1 MSVTLQVNSG
11 PSIGMRIHLVR
22 GQIVNFGRTDWADYS
37 FPTDSSMADVH
48 FSVHT
53 NGPQYRI
60 RDISSG
66 AGTLVNG
73 APIKESALHTGDMV
87 LAGKTTFSVIVEGES
102 TPVRHAVPAD
112 TVTETAAGPS
122 PTPVHAAEF
131 CRVLK
136 MSDQAKELL
145 LDDMEPAEY
154 LRLLIESQL
163 YTDGLRFLAFWLPK
177 PTAVAWACEC
187 VEKTCGKEL
196 TPSDRTAL
204 SAAQQWA
211 ADPCE
216 ANRRSAE
223 AAATASAYSGA
234 ASWLA
239 LSAFWSG
246 GSLAGP
252 ELPTVP
258 PGEAL
263 TAEAIT
269 GAFMLAATIKEPL
282 EAAYRYQTYLIR
294 GQQLISETINTSV
307 KPQ

>member
-1 MSVTLQVNSG
+1 MSVSLQVTSG
-11 PSIGMRIHLVR
+11 PSIGMRIHVVR
-22 GQIVNFGRTDWADYS
+22 GQIVKFGRTDWADYS
-37 FPTDSSMADVH
+37 FPTDGSMADVH

-53 NGPQYRI
+53 NGPLYQI

-73 APIKESALHTGDMV
+73 APIKEAALHTGDMV
-87 LAGKTTFSVIVEGES
+87 FAGKTTFSVIVEGES
-102 TPVRHAVPAD
+102 APIRHPVPAD
-112 TVTETAAGPS
+112 TVAEELSKAAESP
-122 PTPVHAAEF
+122 PTPVQATEF
-131 CRVLK
+131 CRALK

-145 LDDMEPAEY
+145 RDGMEPVDY

-163 YTDGLRFLAFWLPK
+163 YPDGLRFLAFWLPK

-187 VEKTCGKEL
+187 VEQTCGEGL
-196 TPSDRTAL
+196 TPPDQTAL

-211 ADPCE
+211 VDPCE

-223 AAATASAYSGA
+223 AAATLTAYSGA

-246 GSLAGP
+246 GSLAAP
-252 ELPTVP
+252 ELPVVP

-269 GAFMLAATIKEPL
+269 GAFMLAATQKEPL
-282 EAAYRYQTYLIR
+282 KAADRYQEFLIR
-294 GQQLISETINTSV
+294 GQQLISS
-307 KPQ
+307 